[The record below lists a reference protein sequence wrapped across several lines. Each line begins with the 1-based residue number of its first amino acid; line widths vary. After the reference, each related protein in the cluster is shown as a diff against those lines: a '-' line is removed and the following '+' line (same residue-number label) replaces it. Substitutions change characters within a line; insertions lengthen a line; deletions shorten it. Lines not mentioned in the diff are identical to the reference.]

1 MANSLEPGGRDVG
14 PLPDLGIDPSLLA
27 LIPVRTSLDLV
38 PTRLGL
44 PLAAGA
50 SGSKLVRAGI
60 TGRIITQWSYAEASL
75 SHLVA
80 FLTGAQPHLLHMVTQ
95 DVSASSLVGWARS
108 LVRALV
114 PSNSPDHARLLAL
127 LGECDSVRADRNNL
141 VHGMWKPGTEPGTAV
156 VRTIKTDRSDIILDA
171 LWTSHDLTDLLN
183 RVNAQIRQGANVTP
197 AGLQRIRHRFA
208 S

>member
-27 LIPVRTSLDLV
+27 L
-38 PTRLGL
+38 
-44 PLAAGA
+44 
-50 SGSKLVRAGI
+50 

-171 LWTSHDLTDLLN
+171 LWTRHDLMDLLN
-183 RVNAQIRQGANVTP
+183 RVNAV
-197 AGLQRIRHRFA
+197 AGEMAYIVARMLEIKA
-208 S
+208 SKR